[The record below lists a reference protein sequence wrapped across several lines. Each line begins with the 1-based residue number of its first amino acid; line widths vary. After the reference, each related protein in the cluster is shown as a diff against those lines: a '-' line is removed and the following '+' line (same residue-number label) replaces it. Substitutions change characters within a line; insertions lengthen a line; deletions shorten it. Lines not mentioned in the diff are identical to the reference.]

1 MAELRPFRAIYFDT
15 AKVEIANVVT
25 QPWDVITP
33 EMQQNYYKADPH
45 SIVRIIRG
53 REMPTDSETEN
64 VFTRAGEFFAEW
76 LQDGILIR
84 DDGDAM
90 FLYSQSFRLGDSSF
104 TRRGIITLVRLED
117 YDAKVILPHERTFPK
132 HNANRLQLMRATKAT
147 FGQIFMLYSDPDA
160 SVTQFLSQF
169 DSATAMFT
177 VTVDGITH
185 SIVRI
190 AEREPVQFLVEEMRE
205 KQLFIADG
213 HHRYQTALDYRNEM
227 FPRLTE
233 EGRREVSY
241 RMVTLVSMDDP
252 SVTILPT
259 HRAVMGLS
267 DFTGER
273 FLRQFG
279 DFFEVDHLA
288 GGRHELPVF
297 LVRLRELAAKTTAFI
312 VCLPGEEFL
321 LARLKD
327 RTAAG
332 AALPGNPHPL
342 VRDLDVTI
350 LHGLV
355 LEKMLSLTPEL
366 QKSGEHIRYYR
377 DPADAVGM
385 LKRGDAQVAFLLNP
399 TRVHQVRDVALAG
412 EAMPQKSTDFFPKL
426 LTGLVMRKLDI

>member
-1 MAELRPFRAIYFDT
+1 
-15 AKVEIANVVT
+15 VEIANVVT

-33 EMQQNYYKADPH
+33 EMQEKYYRADPYN
-45 SIVRIIRG
+45 IVRIIRG
-53 REMPTDSETEN
+53 REMPRDSETEN
-64 VFTRAGEFFAEW
+64 VFTRAGKFFAEW
-76 LQDGILIR
+76 LQNGVLIR
-84 DDGDAM
+84 DDADAM
-90 FLYSQSFRLGDSSF
+90 FMYSQKFQLGDSSF

-117 YDAKVILPHERTFPK
+117 YAAKVILPHERTFPK
-132 HNANRLQLMRATKAT
+132 HNANRLQLMRAAT
-147 FGQIFMLYSDPDA
+147 ANFGQIFMLYPDPDE
-160 SVTQFLSQF
+160 VIPEFLSQF
-169 DSATAMFT
+169 DSAMPMFT

-190 AEREPVQFLVEEMRE
+190 AEREPIQFIVEQMKE

-227 FPRLTE
+227 FPRLSDD
-233 EGRREVSY
+233 GRREVSY

-259 HRAVMGLS
+259 HRAVMGITDFSGEQLLRRLS
-267 DFTGER
+267 G
-273 FLRQFG
+273 
-279 DFFEVDHLA
+279 FFEVEGLD
-288 GGRHELPVF
+288 GGTRELPVF
-297 LVRLRELAAKTTAFI
+297 LRRLRELAAKTTAFV

-327 RTAAG
+327 RAA
-332 AALPGNPHPL
+332 AATALPGNPHPV

-355 LEKMLSLTPEL
+355 LEKMLFLSPEL

-385 LKRGDAQVAFLLNP
+385 VERNEAQVAFLLNP

-426 LTGLVMRKLDI
+426 LSGLIMRKMDI